1 MRHFCGYRHRQVST
15 TTTSTW
21 MTLKVSAIYLTFQTW
36 TFLLHC
42 LELWPLHNHPIYQP
56 SVLIKLVHYLIDLRV
71 NYHIQLWRLGVSG
84 CFLFFA
90 LLTVNI

>member
-1 MRHFCGYRHRQVST
+1 MRHFCGYRHHQVST

-42 LELWPLHNHPIYQP
+42 LELWPLPNHPIYQP
-56 SVLIKLVHYLIDLRV
+56 SLLNKLVTTRQMCVSTIIFCY
-71 NYHIQLWRLGVSG
+71 GVLECLDAS
-84 CFLFFA
+84 CFLHY
-90 LLTVNI
+90 